1 MENNDKYID
10 LVEKALTVRENA
22 HAPYSGFQVG
32 AAILG
37 GSGTI
42 YTGCNIENSS
52 YSMTLCAE
60 RTALAKAVSEGEKS
74 FEAIAIAADT
84 KKPIPPCGACRQVL
98 AEFNPGMTVVMTTLT
113 GECTVQSLKELFP
126 HPFSKSDLP

>member
-1 MENNDKYID
+1 MENNDKYGD

-22 HAPYSGFQVG
+22 HAPYSGFKVG

-37 GSGTI
+37 ESGTI

-52 YSMTLCAE
+52 YGMTLCAE
-60 RTALAKAVSEGEKS
+60 RAAVAKAVSEGEKS
-74 FEAIAIAADT
+74 FEAIAVASDT
-84 KKPIPPCGACRQVL
+84 KKPVPPCGACRQVL
-98 AEFNPGMTVVMTTLT
+98 AEFNPGITVVMATVI

-126 HPFSKSDLP
+126 HPFSKSDIS

>member
-1 MENNDKYID
+1 MEKNTVYSD

-22 HAPYSGFQVG
+22 HTPYSGFKVG

-37 GSGTI
+37 ESGTI

-52 YSMTLCAE
+52 YGMTLCAE
-60 RTALAKAVSEGEKS
+60 RAAVAKAVSEGEKS
-74 FEAIAIAADT
+74 FEAIAVASDT
-84 KKPIPPCGACRQVL
+84 KKLPPCGACRQVL
-98 AEFNPGMTVVMTTLT
+98 AEFNPGMTVVMATVT

-126 HPFSKSDLP
+126 HPFSKSDIS